1 MSGRYL
7 LDTNI
12 IIGIFQG
19 DTVIQKHLHW
29 AGEVLI
35 PSIALG
41 ELYYGA
47 LKSERHN
54 ENIKIIRDFSSDF
67 PVMPCDSITALFYGE
82 IKRELKNKGKLI
94 PENDVWIAAVAKQ
107 HSLILASRDKHFN
120 DISNLK
126 TESWTV

>member
-1 MSGRYL
+1 VSGRFL

-12 IIGIFQG
+12 VIGIFQG
-19 DTVIQKHLHW
+19 DTAIQNHLRS

-54 ENIKIIRDFSSDF
+54 ENIKIIREFSSGF
-67 PVMPCDSITALFYGE
+67 PVLSCDSITALFYGE
-82 IKRELKNKGKLI
+82 IKEELKNKGKPI
-94 PENDVWIAAVAKQ
+94 PENDIWIAAVAKQ
-107 HSLILASRDKHFN
+107 HSLILASRDKHFS

-126 TESWTV
+126 TESWT